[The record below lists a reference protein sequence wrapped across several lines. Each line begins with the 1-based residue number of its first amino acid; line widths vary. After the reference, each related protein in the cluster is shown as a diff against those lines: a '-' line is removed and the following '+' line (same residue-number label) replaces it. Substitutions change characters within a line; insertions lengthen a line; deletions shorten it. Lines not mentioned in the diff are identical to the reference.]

1 MFLNFNRYFKCLTR
15 CYYNKDYRCSQIEK
29 FMRTKVTF
37 FPFAVDSVSF
47 KKSQL
52 KKKLQLK
59 LSDSH
64 TVGTFVIRLV
74 SALRDSS

>member
-1 MFLNFNRYFKCLTR
+1 
-15 CYYNKDYRCSQIEK
+15 
-29 FMRTKVTF
+29 MRTKVTF

-64 TVGTFVIRLV
+64 TVGTFVIRPV